1 MEARLLFAIALL
13 AFPLSIFADTPTTR
27 YSGDA
32 PPPDEPLSLWY
43 RQGAQKWVE
52 ALAIGNGRLGGM
64 VWGNPAQEKINLNE
78 DTFWSAGPYDP
89 NHDAY
94 DDWKE
99 AQKLIFQG
107 KFAEAEKITAEKLL
121 ANPTRQMSYQ
131 PVGDLLLDFPGE
143 NAAENY
149 RRELNIDTAIATV
162 SYMRDGV
169 KITREIFISPV
180 NQVMVVR
187 ISADKPGAVA
197 FKVRLTSPQT
207 AKTQATKADE
217 LVMTGVGPEY
227 RGVPGALKFD

>member
-99 AQKLIFQG
+99 AQKLIFEG

-143 NAAENY
+143 NTAQDY
-149 RRELNIDTAIATV
+149 RRELNIDTAIAMV
-162 SYMRDGV
+162 SYRRGGV
-169 KITREIFISPV
+169 KYAREIFISPV
-180 NQVMVVR
+180 DQVMVVR
-187 ISADKPGAVA
+187 ISADKPGAIS
-197 FKVRLTSPQT
+197 FKARLTTPQ
-207 AKTQATKADE
+207 KGFTQGLNKNE
-217 LVMTGVGPEY
+217 
-227 RGVPGALKFD
+227 